1 MRLPPKT
8 TTGKWYSAWALSSAL
23 TFFMFKTQD
32 KADKTSSFAKFII
45 KLRSKEFLDK
55 LLAYTKMAF
64 FQLDKNRDLW
74 L

>member
-1 MRLPPKT
+1 MPPKT
-8 TTGKWYSAWALSSAL
+8 TAGKWYSAWVLSSAL
-23 TFFMFKTQD
+23 TFVFKTQD
-32 KADKTSSFAKFII
+32 KADKTNSFAKFVI

-64 FQLDKNRDLW
+64 FQMDKNRDLW

>member
-1 MRLPPKT
+1 
-8 TTGKWYSAWALSSAL
+8 
-23 TFFMFKTQD
+23 MFKTQD

>member
-8 TTGKWYSAWALSSAL
+8 TAGKWYSAWALSSTL
-23 TFFMFKTQD
+23 TFVVKTQD
-32 KADKTSSFAKFII
+32 KADKTNSFAKFVI